1 MLALFAA
8 ALAASSSAPA
18 SITDPMLESAV
29 PWFERITVTLDDKGT
44 QKSCKYQFSLS
55 PTGVENCDKEMAASV
70 GPKNATGQDGVYSKL
85 TFERRFSPGA
95 KLDTGKLPTGDK
107 LLGQQVLFLTIDAK
121 GEIGSCKVLATSGDL
136 LPAYD
141 CDQAKTEQFKVA
153 ASAPAGKQSEAFMT
167 VTVYGHEEQIA

>member
-8 ALAASSSAPA
+8 AIAASTPAPA
-18 SITDPMLESAV
+18 TPSDLVLESAV
-29 PWFERITVTLDDKGT
+29 PWFERITVTLDDKGA

-55 PTGVENCDKEMAASV
+55 QTGAEDCDKDMAASV
-70 GPKNATGQDGVYSKL
+70 GPKQAKGQDGVYSKL
-85 TFERRFSPGA
+85 TFERRFSPGT

-107 LLGQQVLFLTIDAK
+107 LLSQQVLFLTIDAK

-153 ASAPAGKQSEAFMT
+153 ASAPAGTQSEAFMT
-167 VTVYGHEEQIA
+167 VTVYGHQEQIA